1 MKLKSLLTAVL
12 TASIGFGLTGCSK
25 QEKTVSS
32 ESSETKVVTLLTR
45 DNPPYPQVAEYV
57 RDKVKKQNIEL
68 KIKYANDGL
77 IPNKS
82 VAENE
87 ADLNYFQHKYYM
99 QSAKEL
105 NNWDLIAIASTFNG
119 MFGAY
124 SPKYKNINDLP
135 DKAKIVIPSDPSN
148 DGRALNLLARAKLIE
163 LKPNTGA
170 KTSLKDITANPKN
183 LQFLEV
189 EHALVPVSFK
199 DSDLAI
205 MAGAYT
211 IHADLLPKRDSI
223 YLEQDNQEYDSVLVS
238 NSKASQKPE
247 VQLVKDA
254 FITDDTREF
263 VLKNYAETVTWPK
276 R

>member
-1 MKLKSLLTAVL
+1 MKFKNVLTAAL
-12 TASIGFGLTGCSK
+12 AASIGFGLSGCAK
-25 QEKTVSS
+25 QDKTATTANS
-32 ESSETKVVTLLTR
+32 EIKVVTLLTR

-57 RDKVKKQNIEL
+57 KNKVKEQNIEL

-82 VAENE
+82 VADDE

-105 NNWDLIAIASTFNG
+105 NNWDLVAIASTFNG

-124 SPKYKNINDLP
+124 SPKYKNINELP
-135 DKAKIVIPSDPSN
+135 DKAKVIIPSDPSN
-148 DGRALNLLARAKLIE
+148 GGRALNLLARAKLIE
-163 LKPNTGA
+163 LKSNTGA
-170 KTSLKDITANPKN
+170 KTSLKDITANPKK
-183 LQFLEV
+183 LRFLEV
-189 EHALVPVSFK
+189 EHALVPVSFN

-211 IHADLLPKRDSI
+211 IHADLIPKRDSI

-238 NSKASQKPE
+238 NSKAAQRPE
-247 VQLVKDA
+247 VELVKEA
-254 FITDDTREF
+254 FIAEDTREF
-263 VLKNYAETVTWPK
+263 VLKNYADTVTWPK

>member
-1 MKLKSLLTAVL
+1 MKFKYVL
-12 TASIGFGLTGCSK
+12 TAAFTALIGFGLAGCSK
-25 QEKTVSS
+25 QEKNASADNS
-32 ESSETKVVTLLTR
+32 DIKVVTLLTR

-57 RDKVKKQNIEL
+57 REKVKKKNIEL

-87 ADLNYFQHKYYM
+87 VDLNYFQHKYYM
-99 QSAKEL
+99 RSAKEL
-105 NNWDLIAIASTFNG
+105 NNWDLVALTSTFNG

-124 SPKYKNINDLP
+124 SPKYKNINELP

-148 DGRALNLLARAKLIE
+148 GGRALNLLARAHLIE

-183 LQFLEV
+183 FQFTEV

-199 DSDLAI
+199 DADLAI

-211 IHADLLPKRDSI
+211 VHANLLPKRDSI

-238 NSKASQKPE
+238 NSKAAEKPE
-247 VQLVKDA
+247 VQAVKDA
-254 FITDDTREF
+254 FIAEDTREF
-263 VLKNYAETVTWPK
+263 VLKNYADTVTWPK

>member
-1 MKLKSLLTAVL
+1 MKFKNILITTLA
-12 TASIGFGLTGCSK
+12 ASIGFGLSGCAK
-25 QEKTVSS
+25 KDKTATTANS
-32 ESSETKVVTLLTR
+32 EIKVVTLLTR

-57 RDKVKKQNIEL
+57 KNKVKEQNIEL

-82 VAENE
+82 VAEDE

-105 NNWDLIAIASTFNG
+105 NNWDLVAIASTFNG

-124 SPKYKNINDLP
+124 SPKYKNINELP
-135 DKAKIVIPSDPSN
+135 DKAKVVIPSDPSN
-148 DGRALNLLARAKLIE
+148 GGRALNLLARAKLIE

-170 KTSLKDITANPKN
+170 KTSLKDITANPKK
-183 LQFLEV
+183 LRFLEV

-211 IHADLLPKRDSI
+211 IHANLIPKRDSI
-223 YLEQDNQEYDSVLVS
+223 YLEQDNHEYDSVLVS
-238 NSKASQKPE
+238 NSKASQRSE
-247 VQLVKDA
+247 VELVKEA
-254 FITDDTREF
+254 FIAEDTRKF
-263 VLKNYAETVTWPK
+263 VLKNYADTVTWPK

>member
-1 MKLKSLLTAVL
+1 MKFKYVLTAAL
-12 TASIGFGLTGCSK
+12 TASIGFGLAGCSK
-25 QEKTVSS
+25 QEKTVSADNRDI
-32 ESSETKVVTLLTR
+32 KVVTLLTR
-45 DNPPYPQVAEYV
+45 DNPPYPQVAEDV
-57 RDKVKKQNIEL
+57 REKGKRQNIEL

-87 ADLNYFQHKYYM
+87 VDLNYFQHKYYM
-99 QSAKEL
+99 RSAKEL
-105 NNWDLIAIASTFNG
+105 NNWDLVALTSTFNG

-148 DGRALNLLARAKLIE
+148 GGRALNLLARAHLIE

-170 KTSLKDITANPKN
+170 KTSLKDITANPKDF
-183 LQFLEV
+183 QFTEV

-199 DSDLAI
+199 DADLAI

-211 IHADLLPKRDSI
+211 VHANLLP
-223 YLEQDNQEYDSVLVS
+223 
-238 NSKASQKPE
+238 
-247 VQLVKDA
+247 
-254 FITDDTREF
+254 
-263 VLKNYAETVTWPK
+263 
-276 R
+276 

>member
-1 MKLKSLLTAVL
+1 MKFKHVLLAAFAT
-12 TASIGFGLTGCSK
+12 SIGFGISGCSK
-25 QEKTVSS
+25 QDKTASTAH
-32 ESSETKVVTLLTR
+32 SETKVVTLLTR
-45 DNPPYPQVAEYV
+45 DNPPYPQVVEYV
-57 RDKVKKQNIEL
+57 RDKVKNQNIEL

-87 ADLNYFQHKYYM
+87 ADLNYFQHNYYM

-105 NNWDLIAIASTFNG
+105 NNWDLVAIASTFNG

-148 DGRALNLLARAKLIE
+148 GGRALNLLARAKLIE

-170 KTSLKDITANPKN
+170 KTSLKDIVANPKK
-183 LQFLEV
+183 LRFLEV

-199 DSDLAI
+199 DADLAI

-211 IHADLLPKRDSI
+211 IHADLIPKRDSI
-223 YLEQDNQEYDSVLVS
+223 FLEQDNQDYDSVLVS
-238 NSKASQKPE
+238 NSNAAQRAE
-247 VQLVKDA
+247 VEIVKQA
-254 FITDDTREF
+254 FIAEDTREF
-263 VLKNYAETVTWPK
+263 VLKNYADTVTWPK

>member
-1 MKLKSLLTAVL
+1 MKFKYVLTAAL
-12 TASIGFGLTGCSK
+12 TASIGFGLAGCSK
-25 QEKTVSS
+25 QEKTVSADNRDI
-32 ESSETKVVTLLTR
+32 KVVTLLTR

-57 RDKVKKQNIEL
+57 REKVKKQNIEL

-87 ADLNYFQHKYYM
+87 VDLNYFQHKYYM
-99 QSAKEL
+99 RSAKEL
-105 NNWDLIAIASTFNG
+105 NNWDLVALTSTFNG

-148 DGRALNLLARAKLIE
+148 GGRALNLLARAHLIE

-170 KTSLKDITANPKN
+170 KTSLKDITANPKDF
-183 LQFLEV
+183 QFTEV

-199 DSDLAI
+199 DADLAI

-211 IHADLLPKRDSI
+211 VHANLLPKRDSI

-238 NSKASQKPE
+238 NSKAAEKPE
-247 VQLVKDA
+247 VQAVKDA
-254 FITDDTREF
+254 FIAEDTRDF
-263 VLKNYAETVTWPK
+263 VLKNYTDTVTWPK

>member
-1 MKLKSLLTAVL
+1 MKFKYVLTAAL
-12 TASIGFGLTGCSK
+12 TASIGFGLAGCSK
-25 QEKTVSS
+25 QEKTVSADNRDI
-32 ESSETKVVTLLTR
+32 KVVTLLTR

-57 RDKVKKQNIEL
+57 REKVKKQNIEL

-87 ADLNYFQHKYYM
+87 VDLNYFQHKY
-99 QSAKEL
+99 
-105 NNWDLIAIASTFNG
+105 G
-119 MFGAY
+119 
-124 SPKYKNINDLP
+124 
-135 DKAKIVIPSDPSN
+135 
-148 DGRALNLLARAKLIE
+148 GRALNLLARAHLIE

-170 KTSLKDITANPKN
+170 KTSLKDITANPKDF
-183 LQFLEV
+183 QFTEV

-199 DSDLAI
+199 DADLAI

-211 IHADLLPKRDSI
+211 VHANLLPKRDSI

-238 NSKASQKPE
+238 NSKAAEKPE
-247 VQLVKDA
+247 VQAVKDA
-254 FITDDTREF
+254 FIAEDTREF
-263 VLKNYAETVTWPK
+263 VLKNYTDTVTWPK